1 MALVAVL
8 SLPLSGCSRPVGP
21 PPIVRT
27 NSPSPSPSPVPKA
40 TSVSVDRVIEIDREL
55 SVGIGERVKGTE
67 GERRAADLIESHFNM
82 AGCQTSRQTFTRAA
96 GGTSQNIICR
106 VPDADFSLGWTVI
119 GGHYDTVSGSPGGND
134 NASGTAL
141 TVALAEAFVRS
152 RSSIEFVAFSGEER
166 DRATR
171 AHHEGS
177 RAYVAALSSP
187 RMVLAMIS
195 PDMIANGPRLHITVD
210 RSHPGELGAELL
222 TLANEL
228 KIPAFIDR
236 AGDVSDHTSF
246 TRVGVPGVA
255 LWTGTRPEYHSAAD
269 TFDTVD
275 RGSLMMTV
283 TLMDS
288 WLRRRYG
295 L

>member
-1 MALVAVL
+1 M
-8 SLPLSGCSRPVGP
+8 
-21 PPIVRT
+21 
-27 NSPSPSPSPVPKA
+27 
-40 TSVSVDRVIEIDREL
+40 IDIAREL
-55 SVGIGERVKGTE
+55 SVGIGERVKGTD
-67 GERRAADLIESHFNM
+67 GERRAADIIEMHFDA

-96 GGTSQNIICR
+96 GGTSQNVICR
-106 VPDADFSLGWTVI
+106 VPEADFSHGWTVI
-119 GGHYDTVSGSPGGND
+119 GGHYDTVPGSPGGND
-134 NASGTAL
+134 NASGSAL

-152 RSSIEFVAFSGEER
+152 RAPIEFVAFSSEER

-177 RAYVAALSSP
+177 RAYVAQLSAP
-187 RMVLAMIS
+187 GMVLAMIS
-195 PDMIANGPRLHITVD
+195 PDMIANGPRLHITID
-210 RSHPGELGAELL
+210 RSHPGQLGAELL
-222 TLANEL
+222 TLADEL

-246 TRVGVPGVA
+246 TRVGVPAVA
-255 LWTGTRPEYHSAAD
+255 LWTGRRPEYHSAGD

-275 RGSLMMTV
+275 RASLMMSI